1 MARKTG
7 VDNGDVISRLAD
19 SGEDAVR
26 NLIAFPLR
34 MLVGALDI
42 LDAQVHRAAETLR
55 ELERV
60 VELEGRADSA
70 EKPRAR
76 SRQGSRT
83 ASGARQRTPT
93 AAEAEDERVERS
105 ADRHQET
112 PGSET
117 ARGPGGA

>member
-1 MARKTG
+1 M
-7 VDNGDVISRLAD
+7 ISRLAD

-26 NLIAFPLR
+26 TLIVFPLR

-42 LDAQVHRAAETLR
+42 VDAQVHRAAETLR
-55 ELERV
+55 EIERV
-60 VELEGRADSA
+60 VDLEGRAGSP
-70 EKPRAR
+70 EKHTRR
-76 SRQGSRT
+76 RRQGSRT